1 MSAVLAARERER
13 LRQMELEAQRTAEQ
27 LAMLEAHL
35 EAARA
40 DADKAEVTARRK
52 VFAANERARL
62 AEARAAALEEALATT
77 AMPERPRYAL
87 ADAEDPPS
95 PHGAVALMGTSL
107 SSPLHSPR
115 GARRGDS
122 AADLVAAMTPP
133 GDARDPDGREVS
145 ASPSADSAAAA
156 FVELVTW
163 RRPGATARVAFGGLY
178 AQLCVSSLRT
188 MPLPFGTVAC
198 YGFMFALAAS
208 LLWRL
213 ARGLRLVLLGVSSS
227 VGVRKPE
234 TLRTDSSERARRE
247 VRERDARRFA
257 AKFGGWIAASTARRA
272 PAVAMAWLTL
282 ERTFAW
288 EHPPTTLKACVAL
301 WLASLAARVWR
312 APADV
317 TALVAWVALFTAPP
331 FVVAFGPGIRAAT
344 QMAVDE
350 TRVRFAYLLDDRRVQ
365 LAGLCVAWSAAG
377 LAGRTLLGLAAATM
391 FLTGGVERGARAR
404 AAASSADARRNG
416 GVTITELP
424 GSPETGVASVARAAA
439 AAVRSPPTSPP
450 PRKAT
455 TPERL
460 AAAERRPS
468 PAAVRP
474 ARAARAAFPS
484 VVAKRDF
491 GAPVGPTRASSP
503 TTSEDS
509 PSPPRARDATRNARA
524 DEKKPIA
531 GRFDP
536 TRRVVAVTE
545 RATVTTRRYGP
556 AAGVTN
562 ASDARQRMIAERT
575 RRILDDE

>member
-52 VFAANERARL
+52 VSAANERARL

-115 GARRGDS
+115 SARRGDS

-133 GDARDPDGREVS
+133 GDARDGREVS

-234 TLRTDSSERARRE
+234 TLRTESSERARRE

-439 AAVRSPPTSPP
+439 AAVRSPPASPP

-460 AAAERRPS
+460 AAVERRPS

-484 VVAKRDF
+484 VVAKRDP
-491 GAPVGPTRASSP
+491 GALVGPTQASSP

-524 DEKKPIA
+524 DEKKSAA

-545 RATVTTRRYGP
+545 RTTVTTRRYGP

>member
-52 VFAANERARL
+52 VSAANERARL

-107 SSPLHSPR
+107 SSPLQSPR

-133 GDARDPDGREVS
+133 GDATRR
-145 ASPSADSAAAA
+145 SPSADGAAAA
-156 FVELVTW
+156 FAELITW

-234 TLRTDSSERARRE
+234 TLRTESSERARRE

-301 WLASLAARVWR
+301 WLASLLARVWR

-331 FVVAFGPGIRAAT
+331 FVAAFGPGIRAAT
-344 QMAVDE
+344 QMAVGE
-350 TRVRFAYLLDDRRVQ
+350 TRARFAYLLDDRRVQ

-391 FLTGGVERGARAR
+391 FLTGGGSASRAR
-404 AAASSADARRNG
+404 APRR
-416 GVTITELP
+416 
-424 GSPETGVASVARAAA
+424 RA
-439 AAVRSPPTSPP
+439 
-450 PRKAT
+450 
-455 TPERL
+455 
-460 AAAERRPS
+460 
-468 PAAVRP
+468 
-474 ARAARAAFPS
+474 
-484 VVAKRDF
+484 
-491 GAPVGPTRASSP
+491 PTRA
-503 TTSEDS
+503 E
-509 PSPPRARDATRNARA
+509 
-524 DEKKPIA
+524 
-531 GRFDP
+531 
-536 TRRVVAVTE
+536 
-545 RATVTTRRYGP
+545 P
-556 AAGVTN
+556 AA
-562 ASDARQRMIAERT
+562 
-575 RRILDDE
+575 

>member
-52 VFAANERARL
+52 VSAANERARL

-107 SSPLHSPR
+107 SSPLQSPR

-133 GDARDPDGREVS
+133 GDARDGREVS

-213 ARGLRLVLLGVSSS
+213 ARGLRLWACRAVS
-227 VGVRKPE
+227 GCANLKP
-234 TLRTDSSERARRE
+234 SERN
-247 VRERDARRFA
+247 
-257 AKFGGWIAASTARRA
+257 
-272 PAVAMAWLTL
+272 
-282 ERTFAW
+282 
-288 EHPPTTLKACVAL
+288 PPNA
-301 WLASLAARVWR
+301 
-312 APADV
+312 
-317 TALVAWVALFTAPP
+317 
-331 FVVAFGPGIRAAT
+331 
-344 QMAVDE
+344 
-350 TRVRFAYLLDDRRVQ
+350 
-365 LAGLCVAWSAAG
+365 
-377 LAGRTLLGLAAATM
+377 
-391 FLTGGVERGARAR
+391 RGARFANATR
-404 AAASSADARRNG
+404 G
-416 GVTITELP
+416 
-424 GSPETGVASVARAAA
+424 GSPPSSGAG
-439 AAVRSPPTSPP
+439 SPP
-450 PRKAT
+450 PR
-455 TPERL
+455 
-460 AAAERRPS
+460 
-468 PAAVRP
+468 
-474 ARAARAAFPS
+474 
-484 VVAKRDF
+484 
-491 GAPVGPTRASSP
+491 
-503 TTSEDS
+503 
-509 PSPPRARDATRNARA
+509 RDARPPWRWH
-524 DEKKPIA
+524 
-531 GRFDP
+531 G
-536 TRRVVAVTE
+536 
-545 RATVTTRRYGP
+545 
-556 AAGVTN
+556 
-562 ASDARQRMIAERT
+562 SH
-575 RRILDDE
+575 

>member
-52 VFAANERARL
+52 VSAANERARL

-107 SSPLHSPR
+107 SSPLQSPR

-133 GDARDPDGREVS
+133 GDARDGREIS
-145 ASPSADSAAAA
+145 ASPSADGAAAA
-156 FVELVTW
+156 FAELITW

-234 TLRTDSSERARRE
+234 TLRTESSERARRE

-344 QMAVDE
+344 QMAVGE
-350 TRVRFAYLLDDRRVQ
+350 TRARFAYLLDDRRVQ

-391 FLTGGVERGARAR
+391 FLTGGGGARRARAR
-404 AAASSADARRNG
+404 RGVERRRARNQRRDHHRAAGQPGDGRGVCRARG
-416 GVTITELP
+416 G
-424 GSPETGVASVARAAA
+424 GGGGAVAEEGDHARAPGGGGASPLAGGGAA
-439 AAVRSPPTSPP
+439 GARGAGRVPVGGGEARCRRSGRAHAFVVADHERGFAVPAARAGRDPKRVRRRKKTVILRRREVRPDPT
-450 PRKAT
+450 
-455 TPERL
+455 
-460 AAAERRPS
+460 RRRRDRAHDGDH
-468 PAAVRP
+468 AAVRP
-474 ARAARAAFPS
+474 GGGRDQRVRCQAEDDRRAH
-484 VVAKRDF
+484 
-491 GAPVGPTRASSP
+491 
-503 TTSEDS
+503 
-509 PSPPRARDATRNARA
+509 AT
-524 DEKKPIA
+524 DT
-531 GRFDP
+531 G
-536 TRRVVAVTE
+536 
-545 RATVTTRRYGP
+545 
-556 AAGVTN
+556 
-562 ASDARQRMIAERT
+562 
-575 RRILDDE
+575 

>member
-52 VFAANERARL
+52 VSAANERARL

-107 SSPLHSPR
+107 SSPLQSPR

-133 GDARDPDGREVS
+133 GDARDGREIS
-145 ASPSADSAAAA
+145 ASPSANGAAAA
-156 FVELVTW
+156 FAELITW

-234 TLRTDSSERARRE
+234 TLRTESSERARRE

-344 QMAVDE
+344 QMAVGE
-350 TRVRFAYLLDDRRVQ
+350 TRARFAYLLDDRRVQ

-439 AAVRSPPTSPP
+439 AAVRSP
-450 PRKAT
+450 RKAT

-484 VVAKRDF
+484 VVAKRDAD
-491 GAPVGPTRASSP
+491 APVGPTHLSSP

-509 PSPPRARDATRNARA
+509 PSPPRARDATRNACA
-524 DEKKPIA
+524 DEKKPSSSSAA

-545 RATVTTRRYGP
+545 HTTVTTRRYGP

>member
-1 MSAVLAARERER
+1 M
-13 LRQMELEAQRTAEQ
+13 
-27 LAMLEAHL
+27 
-35 EAARA
+35 
-40 DADKAEVTARRK
+40 
-52 VFAANERARL
+52 
-62 AEARAAALEEALATT
+62 
-77 AMPERPRYAL
+77 
-87 ADAEDPPS
+87 
-95 PHGAVALMGTSL
+95 
-107 SSPLHSPR
+107 
-115 GARRGDS
+115 
-122 AADLVAAMTPP
+122 
-133 GDARDPDGREVS
+133 GREVS

-234 TLRTDSSERARRE
+234 TLRTESSERARRE

-391 FLTGGVERGARAR
+391 FLTGGGARRARAR
-404 AAASSADARRNG
+404 RGVERRRAQKRRRDHHRAAGQPGDGRGVRRARGGGGGEVAADVSAAEEGDH
-416 GVTITELP
+416 
-424 GSPETGVASVARAAA
+424 ARAPGGGGASPLAGGGAA
-439 AAVRSPPTSPP
+439 GARGAGRVPVGGGEARFRRSG
-450 PRKAT
+450 RAHAGVVADH
-455 TPERL
+455 ERGF
-460 AAAERRPS
+460 AFP
-468 PAAVRP
+468 
-474 ARAARAAFPS
+474 AARAG
-484 VVAKRDF
+484 RD
-491 GAPVGPTRASSP
+491 SK
-503 TTSEDS
+503 
-509 PSPPRARDATRNARA
+509 RARRR
-524 DEKKPIA
+524 KKINRREVRP
-531 GRFDP
+531 DP
-536 TRRVVAVTE
+536 TRR
-545 RATVTTRRYGP
+545 RR
-556 AAGVTN
+556 
-562 ASDARQRMIAERT
+562 D
-575 RRILDDE
+575 

>member
-52 VFAANERARL
+52 VSAANERARL

-107 SSPLHSPR
+107 SSPLQSPR

-133 GDARDPDGREVS
+133 GDARDGREIS
-145 ASPSADSAAAA
+145 ASPSADGAAAA
-156 FVELVTW
+156 FAELITW

-234 TLRTDSSERARRE
+234 TLRTESSERARRE

-344 QMAVDE
+344 QMAVGE
-350 TRVRFAYLLDDRRVQ
+350 TRARFAYLLDDRRVQ

-377 LAGRTLLGLAAATM
+377 LAGRTLIGLAAATL
-391 FLTGGVERGARAR
+391 FLTGGERAGNAGVDFGGARG
-404 AAASSADARRNG
+404 NG

-424 GSPETGVASVARAAA
+424 SSPETGVLSVAREAAA
-439 AAVRSPPTSPP
+439 ARSPR
-450 PRKAT
+450 RKPT

-468 PAAVRP
+468 LASARP
-474 ARAARAAFPS
+474 ARAARDAFPS
-484 VVAKRDF
+484 VVAPKRD
-491 GAPVGPTRASSP
+491 PISSP
-503 TTSEDS
+503 STSEDS
-509 PSPPRARDATRNARA
+509 LSPPRASLALKNKN
-524 DEKKPIA
+524 DEPQKKA
-531 GRFDP
+531 VDKN
-536 TRRVVAVTE
+536 RRVVSVTE
-545 RATVTTRRYGP
+545 RTFSTTTTRRYGA

-562 ASDARQRMIAERT
+562 ASEARQRMIAERT

>member
-52 VFAANERARL
+52 VSAANERARL

-115 GARRGDS
+115 ARRGDS

-234 TLRTDSSERARRE
+234 TLRTESSERARRE

-317 TALVAWVALFTAPP
+317 TALVAWSRSSRRRRSSWRS
-331 FVVAFGPGIRAAT
+331 GPNPSRHADGGGRDARA
-344 QMAVDE
+344 V
-350 TRVRFAYLLDDRRVQ
+350 RVPAGRPQGAARGPVRRVERRR
-365 LAGLCVAWSAAG
+365 

-391 FLTGGVERGARAR
+391 FLTGGRSARAR
-404 AAASSADARRNG
+404 RGVERRRAQKRRRDHHRAAGQPGDGRGVRRARGGGGEVAADVSAAEEGDH
-416 GVTITELP
+416 
-424 GSPETGVASVARAAA
+424 ARAPGGGGA
-439 AAVRSPPTSPP
+439 S
-450 PRKAT
+450 
-455 TPERL
+455 
-460 AAAERRPS
+460 PS

-484 VVAKRDF
+484 VVAKRDP
-491 GAPVGPTRASSP
+491 GALVGPTQASSP

-524 DEKKPIA
+524 DEKKSAA

-545 RATVTTRRYGP
+545 RTTVTTRRYGP

>member
-40 DADKAEVTARRK
+40 DAEKAEVTARRK
-52 VFAANERARL
+52 VSAANERARL

-77 AMPERPRYAL
+77 AMPARPRPAL

-107 SSPLHSPR
+107 SSPLQSPR

-122 AADLVAAMTPP
+122 ANDLVAAMTPP
-133 GDARDPDGREVS
+133 RDAQDRREVF
-145 ASPSADSAAAA
+145 ASSSADGAAAA
-156 FVELVTW
+156 FAELVTW
-163 RRPGATARVAFGGLY
+163 RRPGKTARAFFGGLY
-178 AQLCVSSLRT
+178 VQLCVSSLRT

-213 ARGLRLVLLGVSSS
+213 ARGLRLVLLGAAS
-227 VGVRKPE
+227 GVALKPK
-234 TLRTDSSERARRE
+234 RAGDVRDEREERAARRE
-247 VRERDARRFA
+247 ARERDARRFA
-257 AKFGGWIAASTARRA
+257 AKFGGWIAASAARRA
-272 PAVAMAWLTL
+272 PAVALGCLAL

-301 WLASLAARVWR
+301 WLASLAARWWN

-317 TALVAWVALFTAPP
+317 TALAAWVALFVAPP
-331 FVVAFGPGIRAAT
+331 AVSAFGPGLRAYTRGAT
-344 QMAVDE
+344 DDA
-350 TRVRFAYLLDDRRVQ
+350 RARFAYLLDDRRAQ
-365 LAGLCVAWSAAG
+365 LAGLCVAWSATG
-377 LAGRTLLGLAAATM
+377 LAGRTLLGLAAVTM
-391 FLTGGVERGARAR
+391 FLAGGERAARAEGEAR
-404 AAASSADARRNG
+404 ADGTGRNG

-424 GSPETGVASVARAAA
+424 SSPETGVASVARAAA
-439 AAVRSPPTSPP
+439 AASRSPPARSP

-460 AAAERRPS
+460 SMAERRPS
-468 PAAVRP
+468 PASARP
-474 ARAARAAFPS
+474 ARAARDAFAS
-484 VVAKRDF
+484 VQAKRVSSARDDTRN
-491 GAPVGPTRASSP
+491 ADADVRRASS
-503 TTSEDS
+503 
-509 PSPPRARDATRNARA
+509 
-524 DEKKPIA
+524 
-531 GRFDP
+531 FDP
-536 TRRVVAVTE
+536 TRRVVAVTKST
-545 RATVTTRRYGP
+545 TVTTRRYGA

-562 ASDARQRMIAERT
+562 ASEARQRMIAERT

>member
-107 SSPLHSPR
+107 SSPAFA
-115 GARRGDS
+115 ARR
-122 AADLVAAMTPP
+122 AARRLRRRP
-133 GDARDPDGREVS
+133 GRRDDASGRRAGWSRGLRVS
-145 ASPSADSAAAA
+145 
-156 FVELVTW
+156 FRGQ
-163 RRPGATARVAFGGLY
+163 RRGGVRRTRHLAPPGATARVHVGGLY

-198 YGFMFALAAS
+198 YGFMSALAAS

-272 PAVAMAWLTL
+272 P
-282 ERTFAW
+282 
-288 EHPPTTLKACVAL
+288 P
-301 WLASLAARVWR
+301 WR
-312 APADV
+312 
-317 TALVAWVALFTAPP
+317 W
-331 FVVAFGPGIRAAT
+331 
-344 QMAVDE
+344 
-350 TRVRFAYLLDDRRVQ
+350 
-365 LAGLCVAWSAAG
+365 
-377 LAGRTLLGLAAATM
+377 
-391 FLTGGVERGARAR
+391 RG
-404 AAASSADARRNG
+404 SH
-416 GVTITELP
+416 
-424 GSPETGVASVARAAA
+424 
-439 AAVRSPPTSPP
+439 
-450 PRKAT
+450 
-455 TPERL
+455 
-460 AAAERRPS
+460 
-468 PAAVRP
+468 
-474 ARAARAAFPS
+474 
-484 VVAKRDF
+484 
-491 GAPVGPTRASSP
+491 
-503 TTSEDS
+503 
-509 PSPPRARDATRNARA
+509 
-524 DEKKPIA
+524 
-531 GRFDP
+531 
-536 TRRVVAVTE
+536 
-545 RATVTTRRYGP
+545 
-556 AAGVTN
+556 
-562 ASDARQRMIAERT
+562 
-575 RRILDDE
+575 

>member
-1 MSAVLAARERER
+1 MVS
-13 LRQMELEAQRTAEQ
+13 
-27 LAMLEAHL
+27 
-35 EAARA
+35 
-40 DADKAEVTARRK
+40 
-52 VFAANERARL
+52 AANERARL

-107 SSPLHSPR
+107 SSPLQSPR

-133 GDARDPDGREVS
+133 GDARDGREIS
-145 ASPSADSAAAA
+145 ASPSADGAAAA
-156 FVELVTW
+156 FAELITW

-234 TLRTDSSERARRE
+234 TLRTESSERARRE

-365 LAGLCVAWSAAG
+365 LLGLCVAWSAAG
-377 LAGRTLLGLAAATM
+377 LAGRTLIGLAAATL
-391 FLTGGVERGARAR
+391 FLTGGERAGNAGVDFGGARG
-404 AAASSADARRNG
+404 NG

-424 GSPETGVASVARAAA
+424 SSPETGVLSVAREAAA
-439 AAVRSPPTSPP
+439 ARSPR
-450 PRKAT
+450 RKPT

-468 PAAVRP
+468 LASARP
-474 ARAARAAFPS
+474 ARAARDAFPS
-484 VVAKRDF
+484 VVAPKRD
-491 GAPVGPTRASSP
+491 PISSP
-503 TTSEDS
+503 STSEDS
-509 PSPPRARDATRNARA
+509 LSPPRASLALKNKN
-524 DEKKPIA
+524 DEPQKKA
-531 GRFDP
+531 VDKN
-536 TRRVVAVTE
+536 RRVVSVTE
-545 RATVTTRRYGP
+545 RTFSTTTTRRYGA

-562 ASDARQRMIAERT
+562 ASEARQRMIAERT